1 MQMVIS
7 RRALRDGLVAI
18 TVVGSMAL
26 GAAGC
31 AGGDDDAPKEGGE
44 FVAGTFLC
52 GGQAVSDQAGKALEV
67 ITGSARFEESDET
80 STVVHAARE
89 LSEKFTSSA
98 TGDGDICTVFAEDA
112 KQSDRLEVTWELTGG
127 PPEGEP
133 ASKFRV
139 LRMGERALAAPDAG
153 VVQFACRNEKS
164 LGSQPAHVDIGV
176 ERWSPEEPEGDPEK
190 LTDAYATVAHSV
202 SLAMAKELG
211 CENNGGLEPRPVL
224 DPA

>member
-1 MQMVIS
+1 MVIS

-67 ITGSARFEESDET
+67 ITGSSRFEESDET

-164 LGSQPAHVDIGV
+164 LGAQPAHVDIGV

>member
-1 MQMVIS
+1 MQIVIS
-7 RRALRDGLVAI
+7 RRALRDGFVAI

-52 GGQAVSDQAGKALEV
+52 GGQAVSDQAGRALEV
-67 ITGSARFEESDET
+67 ITGSSRFEESDET

-139 LRMGERALAAPDAG
+139 LRMGERALAAPDTG

-164 LGSQPAHVDIGV
+164 LGTQPAHVDIGV
-176 ERWSPEEPEGDPEK
+176 ERWSPKEPEGDPEK

-211 CENNGGLEPRPVL
+211 CENDGGLEPRPVL

>member
-67 ITGSARFEESDET
+67 ITGSSRFEESDET

-153 VVQFACRNEKS
+153 VVQFACRNEKL

>member
-1 MQMVIS
+1 MVIS

-67 ITGSARFEESDET
+67 ITGSSRFEESDET

-139 LRMGERALAAPDAG
+139 FRMGERALAAPDAG

-164 LGSQPAHVDIGV
+164 LGSQPAHIDIGV
-176 ERWSPEEPEGDPEK
+176 ERWSPEDPEGDPEK
-190 LTDAYATVAHSV
+190 LTDAYATVVHSFA
-202 SLAMAKELG
+202 LAMAKELR

-224 DPA
+224 DPV

>member
-1 MQMVIS
+1 MVIS

-67 ITGSARFEESDET
+67 ITGSSRFEESDET

-98 TGDGDICTVFAEDA
+98 TGDGDICTVF
-112 KQSDRLEVTWELTGG
+112 
-127 PPEGEP
+127 
-133 ASKFRV
+133 
-139 LRMGERALAAPDAG
+139 
-153 VVQFACRNEKS
+153 
-164 LGSQPAHVDIGV
+164 
-176 ERWSPEEPEGDPEK
+176 
-190 LTDAYATVAHSV
+190 
-202 SLAMAKELG
+202 
-211 CENNGGLEPRPVL
+211 
-224 DPA
+224 

>member
-67 ITGSARFEESDET
+67 ITGSSRFEESDET

-127 PPEGEP
+127 PPEGQP

-211 CENNGGLEPRPVL
+211 CENDGGLKPRPVL

>member
-1 MQMVIS
+1 MLIS

-18 TVVGSMAL
+18 IVVGSMAL

-67 ITGSARFEESDET
+67 ITGSSRFEESDET

-224 DPA
+224 APA

>member
-1 MQMVIS
+1 MQMLIS

-18 TVVGSMAL
+18 IVVGSMAL

-67 ITGSARFEESDET
+67 ITGSSRFEESDET

-224 DPA
+224 APA

>member
-67 ITGSARFEESDET
+67 ITGSSRFEESDET

-153 VVQFACRNEKS
+153 VVQFACRNEKL

-190 LTDAYATVAHSV
+190 LMDAYATVAHSV
-202 SLAMAKELG
+202 SLAMAKKLG

>member
-67 ITGSARFEESDET
+67 ITGSSRFEESDET

-164 LGSQPAHVDIGV
+164 LGAQPAHVDIGV

>member
-18 TVVGSMAL
+18 TVVGSTAL

-52 GGQAVSDQAGKALEV
+52 GGQAVSDQAGRALEV
-67 ITGSARFEESDET
+67 ITGSSRFEESDET

-211 CENNGGLEPRPVL
+211 CENDGGLEPRPVL

>member
-18 TVVGSMAL
+18 TVVGSLAL

-44 FVAGTFLC
+44 FVAGTLLC
-52 GGQAVSDQAGKALEV
+52 GGAAVSTEAGKALEV
-67 ITGSARFEESDET
+67 ITGSSRFEESDET
-80 STVVHAARE
+80 STVVHAAKE

-153 VVQFACRNEKS
+153 VVQFACRNEKL

-176 ERWSPEEPEGDPEK
+176 ERWSPGEPEGDPEK

-211 CENNGGLEPRPVL
+211 CENNGGLEARPSL
-224 DPA
+224 DPV

>member
-67 ITGSARFEESDET
+67 ITGSSRFEESDET

>member
-7 RRALRDGLVAI
+7 RRALRDGIVAI

-67 ITGSARFEESDET
+67 ITGSSRFEESDET

-153 VVQFACRNEKS
+153 VVQFACRNEKL

>member
-1 MQMVIS
+1 MVIS

-18 TVVGSMAL
+18 TLVGSMAL

-67 ITGSARFEESDET
+67 ITGSSRFEESDET

-153 VVQFACRNEKS
+153 VVQFACRNEEL

>member
-44 FVAGTFLC
+44 FVAGTLLC
-52 GGQAVSDQAGKALEV
+52 GGLAVSTEAGKALEV
-67 ITGSARFEESDET
+67 ITGSSRFEESDET
-80 STVVHAARE
+80 STVVHAAKE

-153 VVQFACRNEKS
+153 VVQFACRNEKL

-176 ERWSPEEPEGDPEK
+176 ERWSPGEPEGDPEK

-211 CENNGGLEPRPVL
+211 CENNGGLEARPSL
-224 DPA
+224 DPV

>member
-1 MQMVIS
+1 MVIS

-67 ITGSARFEESDET
+67 ITGSSRFEESDET

-127 PPEGEP
+127 PPEGKP

-211 CENNGGLEPRPVL
+211 CENNGGLEPRPAL

>member
-1 MQMVIS
+1 MVIS

-44 FVAGTFLC
+44 FVAGTLLC
-52 GGQAVSDQAGKALEV
+52 GGVAVSTEAGKALEV
-67 ITGSARFEESDET
+67 ITGSSRFEESDET
-80 STVVHAARE
+80 STVVHAAKE

-153 VVQFACRNEKS
+153 VVQFACRNEKL

-176 ERWSPEEPEGDPEK
+176 ERWSPGEPEGDPEK

-211 CENNGGLEPRPVL
+211 CENNGGLEARPSL
-224 DPA
+224 DPV

>member
-18 TVVGSMAL
+18 TVVCSMAL

-31 AGGDDDAPKEGGE
+31 AGGDDDAPKEVGE

-67 ITGSARFEESDET
+67 ITGSSRFEESDET

>member
-1 MQMVIS
+1 MVIS

-18 TVVGSMAL
+18 TVVGSTAL

-52 GGQAVSDQAGKALEV
+52 GGQAVSDQAGRALEV
-67 ITGSARFEESDET
+67 ITGSSRFEESDET

-89 LSEKFTSSA
+89 LSEKFNSSA

-211 CENNGGLEPRPVL
+211 CENDGGLEPRPVL

>member
-1 MQMVIS
+1 MVIS

-31 AGGDDDAPKEGGE
+31 AGGDDDAPKDGGE

-67 ITGSARFEESDET
+67 ITGSSRFEESDET

-176 ERWSPEEPEGDPEK
+176 ERWSPKDPEGDPEK
-190 LTDAYATVAHSV
+190 LTDAYATVVHSFA
-202 SLAMAKELG
+202 LAMAKELR
-211 CENNGGLEPRPVL
+211 CENDGGLEPRPVL

>member
-67 ITGSARFEESDET
+67 ITGSSRFEESDET

-211 CENNGGLEPRPVL
+211 CENDGGLEPRPAL
-224 DPA
+224 DPV

>member
-44 FVAGTFLC
+44 FVAGTLLC
-52 GGQAVSDQAGKALEV
+52 GGVAVSTEAGKALEV
-67 ITGSARFEESDET
+67 ITGSSRFEESDET
-80 STVVHAARE
+80 STVVHAAKE

-153 VVQFACRNEKS
+153 VVQFACRNEKL

-176 ERWSPEEPEGDPEK
+176 ERWSPGEPEGDPEK

-211 CENNGGLEPRPVL
+211 CENNGGLEARPSL
-224 DPA
+224 DPV

>member
-31 AGGDDDAPKEGGE
+31 AGGDDDAPKDGGE

-67 ITGSARFEESDET
+67 ITGSSRFEESDET

-176 ERWSPEEPEGDPEK
+176 ERWSPKDPEGDPEK
-190 LTDAYATVAHSV
+190 LTDAYATVVHSFA
-202 SLAMAKELG
+202 LAMAKELR
-211 CENNGGLEPRPVL
+211 CENDGGLEPRPVL

>member
-7 RRALRDGLVAI
+7 RRALRDGIVAI

-67 ITGSARFEESDET
+67 ITGSSRFEESDET

-153 VVQFACRNEKS
+153 VVQFACRNEKL

-211 CENNGGLEPRPVL
+211 CENDGGLEPRPAL
-224 DPA
+224 DPV

>member
-67 ITGSARFEESDET
+67 ITGSSRFEESDET

-153 VVQFACRNEKS
+153 VVQFACRNENS

>member
-18 TVVGSMAL
+18 TVIGSMAL

-67 ITGSARFEESDET
+67 ITGSSRFEESDET

-112 KQSDRLEVTWELTGG
+112 KQSDRLEVTWELTEG

-153 VVQFACRNEKS
+153 VVQFACRNEKL